1 MEYVTENKEQSF
13 AYVHK
18 VQYYETDAM
27 QIVHHSNYIR
37 WMEEARLEHLGRV
50 GLAYDEM
57 EARGII
63 IPVLS
68 ASCEYKA
75 AARYGETVKIFLE
88 IEKFNGLKFS
98 VLYRIT
104 SEDELVLHATGSTS
118 HCFLNRDMKPVN
130 IKKSAPYIYEFFEKY
145 KVSRR

>member
-1 MEYVTENKEQSF
+1 MEHMTEKTEQTF
-13 AYVHK
+13 AYTHK

-37 WMEEARLEHLGRV
+37 WMEEARLEHLSRV

-57 EARGII
+57 EAQGII

-75 AARYGETVKIFLE
+75 ATRYGETVKIFLE

-98 VLYRIT
+98 VVYRIT
-104 SEDELVLHATGSTS
+104 SEDESVLHATGRTS
-118 HCFLNRDMKPVN
+118 HCFLNKNMKPVN
-130 IKKSAPYIYEFFEKY
+130 IKKAAPYIYEFFKKY
-145 KVSRR
+145 KVSA